1 MDKTLNFQF
10 RKLTFIK
17 TDSEELNQLE
27 NTTLMRAVFNEYKQ
41 VFPLKKALSK
51 TQYGFTASAQ
61 ESGNCRLL
69 RITDIKEDG
78 INWATVPFCD
88 CDEIEKYGLDEKD
101 ILIARTGGTT
111 GKTTLIQNIEENSVF
126 ASYLIRLSIA
136 ENYNPEYIYLFLNSY
151 LFWNQ
156 ILELKNGTAQPN
168 VNAVKMTTILFPSC
182 PKEIQDEIVE
192 YKKNKVITNSI
203 LKQAESDFQNIN
215 LVHQNLKLILSEN
228 EKQTNIVS
236 QLKQAILQEAIAGQL
251 TAEWRTENPM
261 QKGNPDTDAAALL
274 AKIKA
279 EKQRLIADGKL
290 KKEKPLAEIAM
301 DEIPFSIP
309 DSWVW
314 VRLSYISDLGTGA
327 TPLTTNPEYY
337 KDGTIPWITSSAT
350 NFPFVNEIESYITE
364 LALQETNCKI
374 YPVGTLIIAMYG
386 QGKTR
391 GQITE
396 LNIPAST
403 NQACA
408 AIQLHYSEL
417 NHRKYI
423 KFFFQKI
430 YKEIRELAQGGAQ
443 PNLNMQKIN
452 NTIIPLP
459 PLAEQKAIVE
469 KVDKLM
475 NIINQLEQQIKH
487 RKQLAENL
495 MQTVLREAFE

>member
-88 CDEIEKYGLDEKD
+88 CDELEKYGLDEKD

-111 GKTTLIQNIEENSVF
+111 GKTILIQNIEENSVF
-126 ASYLIRLSIA
+126 ASYLIRLSVA
-136 ENYNPEYIYLFLNSY
+136 HNYNPEYIYLFLNSY

-168 VNAVKMTTILFPSC
+168 VNAVKMTSILFPSC

-192 YKKNKVITNSI
+192 YKKNKVITNSV

-274 AKIKA
+274 AKIKS
-279 EKQRLIADGKL
+279 EKQQLIADGKL
-290 KKEKPLAEIAM
+290 KKEKPLAEIAI
-301 DEIPFSIP
+301 DEIPFSLP
-309 DSWVW
+309 KNWKW
-314 VRLSYISDLGTGA
+314 VRISDLGHDWGQKKPDVDFTYIDVSAIDKEKGIISNDYQI
-327 TPLTTNPEYY
+327 LNPENAPSRARKIVKKGTVIYATVRPY
-337 KDGTIPWITSSAT
+337 LLNIAIVDKDFEPEAIVSTAFAIIY
-350 NFPFVNEIESYITE
+350 PFANIES
-364 LALQETNCKI
+364 
-374 YPVGTLIIAMYG
+374 
-386 QGKTR
+386 
-391 GQITE
+391 
-396 LNIPAST
+396 
-403 NQACA
+403 
-408 AIQLHYSEL
+408 
-417 NHRKYI
+417 KYI
-423 KFFFQKI
+423 YYYLRSITFIRYVESQMKGMAYPAINDSNFFKGLF
-430 YKEIRELAQGGAQ
+430 
-443 PNLNMQKIN
+443 
-452 NTIIPLP
+452 PLP

-475 NIINQLEQQIKH
+475 DIIDQLEQQIKH

>member
-182 PKEIQDEIVE
+182 PKKVQDEIVE
-192 YKKNKVITNSI
+192 YKKNKVITNSV

-261 QKGNPDTDAAALL
+261 QKGNPDTDAIALL
-274 AKIKA
+274 TKIKA
-279 EKQRLIADGKL
+279 EKQQAIADGKL
-290 KKEKPLAEIAM
+290 KKEKPLAEIAIN
-301 DEIPFSIP
+301 DIPFSIP

-314 VRLSYISDLGTGA
+314 CRLGEISSIVRGGSPRPAGDKKYYDGSIPFLKVADLTRVNTIFLNDHTYTIKEAGLNNTRFVEANTLMLTNSGA
-327 TPLTTNPEYY
+327 TLGVPRICTFPTTFNDGIAAFLGLPDEFNKIFLYY
-337 KDGTIPWITSSAT
+337 FLKAKTKWFLDEA
-350 NFPFVNEIESYITE
+350 
-364 LALQETNCKI
+364 AR
-374 YPVGTLIIAMYG
+374 G
-386 QGKTR
+386 QG
-391 GQITE
+391 
-396 LNIPAST
+396 
-403 NQACA
+403 
-408 AIQLHYSEL
+408 
-417 NHRKYI
+417 
-423 KFFFQKI
+423 
-430 YKEIRELAQGGAQ
+430 Q
-443 PNLNMQKIN
+443 PNLNTDIIG
-452 NTIIPLP
+452 NTLLALP

-475 NIINQLEQQIKH
+475 NIIDQLEQQIKH
-487 RKQLAENL
+487 RKQLAEDL

>member
-1 MDKTLNFQF
+1 MGKISYSDHVKKSDISVVIAEIIFQ
-10 RKLTFIK
+10 
-17 TDSEELNQLE
+17 S
-27 NTTLMRAVFNEYKQ
+27 
-41 VFPLKKALSK
+41 LKKTHKLLPLSK
-51 TQYGFTASAQ
+51 VVDTS
-61 ESGNCRLL
+61 S
-69 RITDIKEDG
+69 
-78 INWATVPFCD
+78 
-88 CDEIEKYGLDEKD
+88 
-101 ILIARTGGTT
+101 GGTPSRT
-111 GKTTLIQNIEENSVF
+111 NQSYYGGEIPWLKSGEMNDSLITQAEEFITEEGLNNSSAKRFPKGTLLVAMYGATAGKTGILDID
-126 ASYLIRLSIA
+126 ASTNQAVCAVTPKDKST
-136 ENYNPEYIYLFLNSY
+136 NKDF
-151 LFWNQ
+151 LFWFFRANRFYF
-156 ILELKNGTAQPN
+156 IDISRGGAQPN
-168 VNAVKMTTILFPSC
+168 ISQSVIGNTDFP
-182 PKEIQDEIVE
+182 IVE
-192 YKKNKVITNSI
+192 DKLQKNIALFLS
-203 LKQAESDFQNIN
+203 N
-215 LVHQNLKLILSEN
+215 LEQTKEAAYSLIPPDLCKPVKLAFDYLSCLQKLECEN
-228 EKQTNIVS
+228 KNQEKYVF
-236 QLKQAILQEAIAGQL
+236 QLKQAVLQEAIAGQL
-251 TAEWRTENPM
+251 TAEWRTQNSM
-261 QKGNPDTDAAALL
+261 QKGNPDTDAIALL

-279 EKQRLIADGKL
+279 EKQQAIADGKL
-290 KKEKPLAEIAM
+290 KKEKPLAEIAIN
-301 DEIPFSIP
+301 ETPFSVP
-309 DSWVW
+309 DNWVW
-314 VRLSYISDLGTGA
+314 CRLNQISELGTGA

-475 NIINQLEQQIKH
+475 NIIDQLEQQIKH
-487 RKQLAENL
+487 RKQLAEAL